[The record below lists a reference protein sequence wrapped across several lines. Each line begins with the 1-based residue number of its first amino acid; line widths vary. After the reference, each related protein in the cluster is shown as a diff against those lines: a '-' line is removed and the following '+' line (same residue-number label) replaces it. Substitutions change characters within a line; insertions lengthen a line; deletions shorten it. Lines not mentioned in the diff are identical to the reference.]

1 MKIKVLRDY
10 SGEEGTDPDKNV
22 EAGSEHI
29 VTRARGHALAANGL
43 VEILEDEAD
52 DGEEAGA
59 GDAGASDAGASG
71 EIDAMK
77 NEPENKQQQ
86 APANKQAPAPK
97 TKAAAGDQA
106 QG

>member
-10 SGEEGTDPDKNV
+10 SGEEGADPDKNV

-29 VTRARGHALAANGL
+29 VTRARGNALAANGL

-52 DGEEAGA
+52 EPAADAGA
-59 GDAGASDAGASG
+59 GDPGASEGDA
-71 EIDAMK
+71 AMN
-77 NEPENKQQQ
+77 NERENKQEK

-97 TKAAAGDQA
+97 NKAAGASDA

>member
-29 VTRARGHALAANGL
+29 VTRARGNALFANGL

-52 DGEEAGA
+52 EPAA
-59 GDAGASDAGASG
+59 DAGASDG
-71 EIDAMK
+71 DAAM
-77 NEPENKQQQ
+77 NSEPENKQEK

-97 TKAAAGDQA
+97 NKAAGASDA

>member
-1 MKIKVLRDY
+1 MKVKVLRDY
-10 SGEEGTDPDKNV
+10 SGEEGTDADKNV

-52 DGEEAGA
+52 EGDEIGA
-59 GDAGASDAGASG
+59 ADAGEGEGA
-71 EIDAMK
+71 DAMK
-77 NEPENKQQQ
+77 SEPENKQQQ

-97 TKAAAGDQA
+97 TKAAGADQA

>member
-22 EAGSEHI
+22 EAGSEYI

-52 DGEEAGA
+52 DGEE
-59 GDAGASDAGASG
+59 
-71 EIDAMK
+71 EDAM
-77 NEPENKQQQ
+77 NAEPENKQQQ
-86 APANKQAPAPK
+86 VPANKQAPAPK